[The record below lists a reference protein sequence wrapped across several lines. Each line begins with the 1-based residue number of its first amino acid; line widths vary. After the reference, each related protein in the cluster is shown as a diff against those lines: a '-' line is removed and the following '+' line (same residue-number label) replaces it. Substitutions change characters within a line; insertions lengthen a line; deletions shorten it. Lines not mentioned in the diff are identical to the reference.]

1 MPKLL
6 QMDFPFSGPF
16 GDEMAESLRE
26 LALSINEE
34 PGFLWKIW
42 TENREQNLAGG
53 IYLFETEADA
63 CAYLEKH
70 RARLKESGVNTVNA
84 HIFDINAALSYLN
97 RAPL

>member
-53 IYLFETEADA
+53 VYLFETEADA

-70 RARLKESGVNTVNA
+70 RARLKELGVNTVNA